1 MKHYKI
7 MSNQRFVLMI
17 LFFVSVFCFVFP
29 VMASE
34 RFMNNGDGTITDT
47 KTGLMWPATDN
58 NAHINWRG
66 ANEYCKN
73 LGIGSY
79 TDWRIPTLAELK
91 SIYNPDEKN
100 KNGYHT
106 AKQITT
112 TAESC
117 WSSETEGYK
126 AGRFNFNYGKVYW
139 LRQSFS
145 GSGRVLPVRFNK

>member
-1 MKHYKI
+1 MRHLKTLLTKKFILMLFFAYFFCSTLSV
-7 MSNQRFVLMI
+7 MAADRFVD
-17 LFFVSVFCFVFP
+17 
-29 VMASE
+29 
-34 RFMNNGDGTITDT
+34 NGNGTITDT
-47 KTGLMWPATDN
+47 TTGLMWLATDN
-58 NAHINWRG
+58 NALINWRG

-73 LGIGSY
+73 LRIGGY
-79 TDWRIPTLAELK
+79 TDWRIPTLAELE

-106 AKQITT
+106 TKQITT

-126 AGRFNFNYGKVYW
+126 AGRFNFTHGKIYW

-145 GSGRVLPVRFNK
+145 GSGRVLPVRFNR